1 MERKEVDTQQFIDHT
16 LLASELMQNNFMMDL
31 IDHSG
36 VFPKPEGPTNLSTPS
51 NTANE
56 AVGFVP
62 KPTLTPELN
71 FHNTIFQFVNKH
83 VVDDDEANATRS
95 NTVPASPERT
105 RSNYAKESDVEFLT
119 LNSSFLNSGASAAV
133 TGNDVEAQQ
142 GSQPA
147 FSALAIEPT
156 VPIDVSTGLQDDE
169 LLYVHSACTTN
180 ARKVLPHKKRIS
192 RKLKGNLADMEAD
205 LEQHKPVVATYSCEI
220 CGYAVHTQI
229 EFYAHLKE
237 HYDPSNLEQRLDVP
251 QQQRQQQK
259 EPLDMCGLSAQDK
272 LQQEQ
277 AKLDQ
282 VFHDVQLN
290 FDNFHNISHV
300 DDDVVDDVGVNMV
313 IHTDTMSQMHKTDD
327 KLTPVGSS
335 NATTCT
341 DVPVV
346 DDVEFSD
353 TEDMLEGIRNVVD
366 KVSIEDTCDELVDLE
381 LTTSGMRAP
390 WFNNNYPDIAFSGLL
405 LPGEPPPASTSLLKT
420 NQIEAEQMTLNF
432 LNTSKRDVEQP
443 EQTSSQSMCHKK
455 NYIEAT
461 ATAAAA
467 AEEEDNSENNDQT
480 LLVPQ
485 PSRTP
490 TPIGGSAI
498 EQLQRSPLMIS
509 DSFKMED
516 AEGTARTERITTSP
530 AAASVSYDNDVHP
543 METMEDK
550 SPSEDGNDTKR
561 KFHCEECARD
571 FNSYNALKYHLFT
584 HTQERAYQCNICDR
598 SFYNQSALTAHARI
612 HSDSKPF
619 KCVHCDY
626 KCRQWGDLKY
636 HIISKH
642 SDVKA
647 HMCEFCGKSF
657 SRKYSLVVH
666 RRIHTSEKN
675 YVCQYC
681 EKSFRA
687 SSYLLTHI
695 KVHTGEKPYAC
706 GICDKKF
713 RVSGDLKRHTRIHD
727 PARVRQMPEN
737 SASAQ
742 KKSGINHNH
751 IGSKL
756 KQIEDEDDDVIINNK
771 SDAICG
777 DNDQEILG
785 L

>member
-36 VFPKPEGPTNLSTPS
+36 VFPKAQGPTNLSTPS
-51 NTANE
+51 TNANG
-56 AVGFVP
+56 AVVGFVP
-62 KPTLTPELN
+62 KPTLTAEQN
-71 FHNTIFQFVNKH
+71 FHNSFFQFVNKH
-83 VVDDDEANATRS
+83 VVDDEPNATRS
-95 NTVPASPERT
+95 NAVPGASPERT
-105 RSNYAKESDVEFLT
+105 RINYAKESDDEFLT
-119 LNSSFLNSGASAAV
+119 LNSSFLNAAAAAEA
-133 TGNDVEAQQ
+133 GNDVEPQQ

-147 FSALAIEPT
+147 FPALAIEPT
-156 VPIDVSTGLQDDE
+156 VPIDVSTALQDDE
-169 LLYVHSACTTN
+169 LLYTHLSTTN
-180 ARKVLPHKKRIS
+180 SRKVLPHKKRIS
-192 RKLKGNLADMEAD
+192 RKLKGNLASMETD
-205 LEQHKPVVATYSCEI
+205 LEQHKHHVQVPAVATYSS
-220 CGYAVHTQI
+220 TWMQ
-229 EFYAHLKE
+229 
-237 HYDPSNLEQRLDVP
+237 P
-251 QQQRQQQK
+251 QQQQQQQQK
-259 EPLDMCGLSAQDK
+259 EPLDMCGMSAQDK

-313 IHTDTMSQMHKTDD
+313 IHADAISLHKNDD

-335 NATTCT
+335 NATTPNE
-341 DVPVV
+341 VPVV

-405 LPGEPPPASTSLLKT
+405 LPGEPPPASTPLLKT

-432 LNTSKRDVEQP
+432 LNTNKQDKEQTQ
-443 EQTSSQSMCHKK
+443 QTSSLSMCHKK
-455 NYIEAT
+455 NYIEAA
-461 ATAAAA
+461 ATMAAAT
-467 AEEEDNSENNDQT
+467 EHNNENNEQAS
-480 LLVPQ
+480 LVPQ

-490 TPIGGSAI
+490 TPSAGSAI

-516 AEGTARTERITTSP
+516 VEGTAPTESTTSSR
-530 AAASVSYDNDVHP
+530 AASVTFDNVPDNEVLC
-543 METMEDK
+543 METAK
-550 SPSEDGNDTKR
+550 KPSSEDGSDSKR
-561 KFHCEECARD
+561 KFRCEECARD
-571 FNSYNALKYHLFT
+571 FNSHNARKYHLYT
-584 HTQERAYQCNICDR
+584 HTQERTFHCVNCDR
-598 SFYNQSALTAHARI
+598 SFYNQSALRAHART
-612 HSDSKPF
+612 HSDLKPF
-619 KCVHCDY
+619 KCEHCDH

-636 HIISKH
+636 HVISKH
-642 SDVKA
+642 SDIKA

-687 SSYLLTHI
+687 SSYLLSHI
-695 KVHTGEKPYAC
+695 KVHTGEKPYSC
-706 GICDKKF
+706 NICDKKF
-713 RVSGDLKRHTRIHD
+713 RVSSDLRRHFRIHER
-727 PARVRQMPEN
+727 AGVRQTDEN
-737 SASAQ
+737 SISAL
-742 KKSGINHNH
+742 KKSGQNHNN
-751 IGSKL
+751 IVRSSKL
-756 KQIEDEDDDVIINNK
+756 KQIEDDDDDDVTINNK
-771 SDAICG
+771 SDAVCG